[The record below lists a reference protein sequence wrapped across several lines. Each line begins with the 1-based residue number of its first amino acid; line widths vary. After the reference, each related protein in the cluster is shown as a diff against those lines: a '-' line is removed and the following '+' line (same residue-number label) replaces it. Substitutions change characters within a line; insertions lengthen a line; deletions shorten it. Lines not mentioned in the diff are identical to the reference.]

1 MLPLRF
7 QTLQFWNRLGIAI
20 PRRFRA
26 VPLLTPL
33 PEFSFSYL
41 GLIYMFLRSGADF
54 GRLMG
59 SLLGS
64 LLKYNALEDFRC
76 SHYHRKK
83 THLCAFVLPRFLL
96 LLGQSLVVFDVVFLV
111 VGLPSIVPT
120 RLGFQDQLSSV
131 LTSLVALPFAMFA
144 SPRFWFLGSC
154 LPFSLSS
161 GCFSSSPPSLGINHL
176 EPFFQRLFSR
186 FYPYIQIKFHEYSGE
201 HFKRSESKATSGI
214 QSYLSKDSSLRAKK
228 LKANT
233 TKGSKSLVLSMDD
246 REEITDEF
254 ESVTVWW
261 QSKKVRNTRQS
272 FSFYPAAD
280 EKRYYTLKFHRRD
293 REVIIERYLDYVMKE
308 GKMIKM
314 KNRERKLYSNTP
326 GQNHRNQT
334 KWSHVTFE
342 HPASFDTLAM
352 EEKKKEEIKNDL
364 VKFSKSKDYYKK
376 IGKAWKRGY
385 LLFGPPG
392 TGKSTMI
399 AAMANFL
406 EYDVYDLEL
415 TTVMDNTQLRSLLIE
430 TSTKSIIVIEDID
443 CSLNLTGQRKKKKEE
458 EEDGD
463 EKKMKCEGEKKES
476 KVTLS
481 GLLNFIDGLW
491 SACGGERIIVF
502 TTNFVDKLDP
512 ALIRK
517 GRMDKHIEMSYC
529 GFEAFKVLAKN
540 YLDVEESELFDEVK
554 RLLEVEGIKMT
565 PADVGENLL
574 PKSEG
579 EEGET
584 CLKRLVEALKEEKE
598 EAKRRVEEE
607 GWGQR
612 WECRYERAKEELFC
626 FKGMG
631 PEELKQ
637 KLEEETALNYISICS
652 KNPLNGILRLHLP
665 PNNTKMN
672 VVLFPSSSSKGD
684 DASTS

>member
-1 MLPLRF
+1 MATMGQLWANTGS
-7 QTLQFWNRLGIAI
+7 TLATLMFTYTIF
-20 PRRFRA
+20 RRWF
-26 VPLLTPL
+26 P
-33 PEFSFSYL
+33 
-41 GLIYMFLRSGADF
+41 
-54 GRLMG
+54 
-59 SLLGS
+59 
-64 LLKYNALEDFRC
+64 
-76 SHYHRKK
+76 H
-83 THLCAFVLPRFLL
+83 
-96 LLGQSLVVFDVVFLV
+96 
-111 VGLPSIVPT
+111 VG
-120 RLGFQDQLSSV
+120 D
-131 LTSLVALPFAMFA
+131 
-144 SPRFWFLGSC
+144 
-154 LPFSLSS
+154 
-161 GCFSSSPPSLGINHL
+161 HL
-176 EPFFQRLFSR
+176 EPFFQRLFDR

-201 HFKRSESKATSGI
+201 HFKRSEIYSGI

-280 EKRYYTLKFHRRD
+280 EKRYYMLKFHRRD
-293 REVIIERYLDYVMKE
+293 REVIIERYLEHVVKE
-308 GKMIKM
+308 GKRIEM

-430 TSTKSIIVIEDID
+430 TSSKSIIVIEDID

-463 EKKMKCEGEKKES
+463 EKMMKSEGEKKES

-529 GFEAFKVLAKN
+529 EFEAFKVLAKN
-540 YLDVEESELFDEVK
+540 YLDVEESELFNEVK
-554 RLLEVEGIKMT
+554 RLLEVEEIKMT

-584 CLKRLVEALKEEKE
+584 CLKRLIEALKEAKE
-598 EAKRRVEEE
+598 EAKKRVEEE
-607 GWGQR
+607 VKQK
-612 WECRYERAKEELFC
+612 KEE
-626 FKGMG
+626 
-631 PEELKQ
+631 
-637 KLEEETALNYISICS
+637 EEEKKRIKEKKAEMKGKKDEKKKKIDE
-652 KNPLNGILRLHLP
+652 NGEEEH
-665 PNNTKMN
+665 
-672 VVLFPSSSSKGD
+672 
-684 DASTS
+684 